1 MTYTI
6 GVISQ
11 KGGVGKSTIAR
22 LLAVELAKEKFSV
35 KIADLDT
42 QQTTST
48 DWSSDRYENTIT
60 PEIQVQPF
68 GNLKTAVKEFHNFDI
83 YILDGKPHSSEQ
95 TVEIAKISDIIVIPT
110 GQTKDDLRPSVALAH
125 SLVNSGIE
133 ISKICFVLVKT
144 TNSKTEIS
152 AALHYLSQTDYNV
165 LSGFLPISTAYA
177 TAHDQGKA
185 VTETSFNTLNNKA
198 KEIAQSIIDKLSN
211 K

>member
-1 MTYTI
+1 MTYI
-6 GVISQ
+6 LGIVSQ

-22 LLAVELAKEKFSV
+22 LLAVELAKENFSV

-48 DWSSDRYENTIT
+48 DWSSDRYQNAVT

-68 GNLKTAVKEFHNFDI
+68 GNLKTAIKESNNFDI
-83 YILDGKPHSSEQ
+83 YILDGKPHSSSQ
-95 TVEIAKISDIIVIPT
+95 TVEIAKVSNIIIIPT

-125 SLVNSGIE
+125 SLVNSGVE
-133 ISKICFVLVKT
+133 ISKICFALTKT
-144 TNSKTEIS
+144 TNSQTEIT
-152 AALHYLSQTDYNV
+152 AALQYLKQTEYHV

-185 VTETSFNTLNNKA
+185 VTETSYHTLNIKA
-198 KEIAQSIIDKLSN
+198 KEIAQSIIDRLSN